1 MLPGDVLR
9 VYSWFVSEVAA
20 SGRVWGLGCCG
31 DLVAVHGD
39 ETPVVFPL
47 WPDAESARSCASEFW
62 PDLQTTEISLSRL
75 LRYLPELDREGIAV
89 GIGVAPYPEA
99 LVVSP
104 RRLRRSLLERRGRR
118 RPGASRPPA
127 GPPSGDAA

>member
-1 MLPGDVLR
+1 VVR

-20 SGRVWGLGCCG
+20 SGRAWGLGCCG

-47 WPDAESARSCASEFW
+47 WPDAESARACASEHW
-62 PDLQTTEISLSRL
+62 PDLQTTEIPLSRL
-75 LRYLPELDREGIAV
+75 LRYLPELEREGIAV
-89 GIGVAPYPEA
+89 GLGVAPYPDA
-99 LVVSP
+99 LVVTA

-118 RPGASRPPA
+118 RPGARPPPA
-127 GPPSGDAA
+127 TPPRGDAA